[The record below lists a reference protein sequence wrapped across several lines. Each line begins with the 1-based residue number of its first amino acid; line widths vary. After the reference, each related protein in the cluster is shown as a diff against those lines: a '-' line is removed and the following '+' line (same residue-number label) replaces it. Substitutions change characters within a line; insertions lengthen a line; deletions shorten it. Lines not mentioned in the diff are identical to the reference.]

1 FAGLSLGPSP
11 SVAGRPPARA
21 RGPDRAVPPLRHR
34 VSSAF
39 PEVCRTV
46 AGRHD
51 TTAAH
56 IRPDP
61 PAEPYFA
68 HYAGR
73 M

>member
-1 FAGLSLGPSP
+1 MVS
-11 SVAGRPPARA
+11 GRRPGTF
-21 RGPDRAVPPLRHR
+21 RGADRTVLPLRHR
-34 VSSAF
+34 VSSTF

-46 AGRHD
+46 AGEHD
-51 TTAAH
+51 TAAAH
-56 IRPDP
+56 FRMDP